1 MDKFLFIQILG
12 IIPLGLFI
20 ASLHQRKKE
29 NYLLIQIGGTVLFI
43 AQYILTNRITG
54 AVTFTISAIRS
65 LVFYYF
71 KKKNRRPSSVVLII
85 FQLALVVSTI
95 ITWQGIVSLIPFL
108 ATAVKTWSTW
118 QDDMKRIRK
127 TSLFTQGCMIV
138 YNLLASMYTGALT
151 EACNLASTV
160 VAMWRYDFRD
170 DKCSKQ

>member
-29 NYLLIQIGGTVLFI
+29 NYLLFQIGGTVLFI
-43 AQYILTNRITG
+43 AQYILTNRVTG

-95 ITWQGIVSLIPFL
+95 FTWQGIVSLIPFL

-118 QDDMKRIRK
+118 QDDMKRIRRA
-127 TSLFTQGCMIV
+127 SLLAQGCMIA

-151 EACNLASTV
+151 EACNLVSTII
-160 VAMWRYDFRD
+160 AIWRYDFHGGIRR
-170 DKCSKQ
+170 KQ